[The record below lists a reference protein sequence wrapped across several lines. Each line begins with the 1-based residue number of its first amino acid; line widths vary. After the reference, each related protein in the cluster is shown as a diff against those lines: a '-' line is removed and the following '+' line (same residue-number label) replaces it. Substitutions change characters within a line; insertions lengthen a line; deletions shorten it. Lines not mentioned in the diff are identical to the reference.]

1 MTTVTNQTTDN
12 LSGYERIIAYAQ
24 KVLDGGEITR
34 KEAEELIHTSDEDTM
49 ILLAMA
55 DKIRQKFNGNEVDLC
70 AIVNARSGK
79 CPENCKFCA
88 QSAHHDTGVT
98 VYPFMDEE
106 DIVAAAKKAK
116 EAGAIRFSIVTSGRN
131 TSNPKEFEQIL
142 SALKRIRKETKLEIC
157 CSLGLLTYEQA
168 VQLKEIGVTR
178 YHSNIETAPSH
189 FPDICT
195 THEYKDKMSTIANAQ
210 KAGIRVCSGGIFGLN
225 ETLEQRVE
233 MAFELKRLGIDSVPL
248 NILNPIKNTP
258 FEHNKPLAPLEI
270 LRTFAVFR
278 FILPNAQ
285 IRTAGGREVN
295 LRDLQALALTG
306 GLNGIMVGG
315 YLTTGG
321 RSPLEDLRM
330 LDDLRLSRTAP
341 QA

>member
-1 MTTVTNQTTDN
+1 METV
-12 LSGYERIIAYAQ
+12 SKSISYETIIAYAQ

-34 KEAEELIHTSDEDTM
+34 EEAVQLIHTSDDDTM

-55 DKIRQKFNGNEVDLC
+55 DKIRQKFNDDTVDLC

-98 VYPFMDEE
+98 VYPFMEE
-106 DIVAAAKKAK
+106 DEIVNAAKKAK

-131 TSNPKEFEQIL
+131 TNNPKEFEQIL
-142 SALKRIRKETKLEIC
+142 SALTRIRKETGLEIC

-195 THEYKDKMSTIANAQ
+195 THSYEDKMSTISNAQ
-210 KAGIRVCSGGIFGLN
+210 KAGIRVCSGGILGLN
-225 ETLEQRVE
+225 ETKEQRVE
-233 MAFELKRLGIDSVPL
+233 MAFELKRLGVDSVPL

-258 FEHNKPLAPLEI
+258 FENNEPIPPLEI

-278 FILPNAQ
+278 FVLPKAL

-295 LRDLQALALTG
+295 LRDLQAYALKG

-315 YLTTGG
+315 YLTTAG
-321 RSPLEDLRM
+321 RSPL
-330 LDDLRLSRTAP
+330 DDLQMIKDLELNLNTVQEA
-341 QA
+341 